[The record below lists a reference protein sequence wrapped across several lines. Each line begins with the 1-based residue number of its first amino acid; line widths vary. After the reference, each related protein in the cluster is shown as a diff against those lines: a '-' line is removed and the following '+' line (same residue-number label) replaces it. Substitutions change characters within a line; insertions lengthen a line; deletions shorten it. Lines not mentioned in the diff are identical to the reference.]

1 MNSQRKRARWNPH
14 HPTPSYTSR
23 LPLPSTF
30 TSPHSHDSSSRGT
43 VHHERATIHCSVTHS
58 LRFKTDVNHES
69 GELSLAQALL
79 NNQGHGGYAGIR
91 VQEAEN
97 PGLALQVGVFLP
109 LWGTANPQKLESMF
123 SVFFAAL
130 NFTVIGN
137 VMGHANVYTDCRLIS
152 CYASLCRASG
162 ERTLAADV
170 CQTASRMRRIC
181 GDAAAHQSTHNTQD
195 HTYTPKSTTS
205 TPTEQHT
212 TKPSTRQPQH
222 GGGRR
227 RRCAWRLCPG

>member
-1 MNSQRKRARWNPH
+1 MESNTSRAPQGPPRPAVCRRAPTSVPQTQTKRSAPKRRRRPQRRKRRCDKRPCSGTLEESSASANRVNSQRKRARWNPH

-109 LWGTANPQKLESMF
+109 LWGTANPSEVGVHVFCIFCSFEFNRDRQCHGTRKCLHRLSSDKLLRVVVPSQRRT
-123 SVFFAAL
+123 
-130 NFTVIGN
+130 N
-137 VMGHANVYTDCRLIS
+137 S
-152 CYASLCRASG
+152 CG
-162 ERTLAADV
+162 
-170 CQTASRMRRIC
+170 
-181 GDAAAHQSTHNTQD
+181 
-195 HTYTPKSTTS
+195 
-205 TPTEQHT
+205 
-212 TKPSTRQPQH
+212 
-222 GGGRR
+222 
-227 RRCAWRLCPG
+227 